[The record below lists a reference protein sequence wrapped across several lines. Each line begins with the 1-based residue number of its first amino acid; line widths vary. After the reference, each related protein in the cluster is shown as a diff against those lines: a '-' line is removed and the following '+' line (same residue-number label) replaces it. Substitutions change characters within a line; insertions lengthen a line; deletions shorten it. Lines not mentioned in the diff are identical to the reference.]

1 MALRPAKCYRKLK
14 RPNTRQSKKRPRKGY
29 VKGVPYP
36 KITRFETGNS
46 RKKFSAKAVLVSRAG
61 VQIRHN
67 ALEAARVSANRIL
80 TEGLGEDGYF
90 LKVLV
95 YPHHVMRENPLA
107 TGAGADRYQTGM
119 RLSFGNPIGL
129 AARVKEGQNLIEARF
144 AKGKE
149 AIVKNALKV
158 ASSKLPVK
166 TRILTGQ

>member
-1 MALRPAKCYRKLK
+1 MAIRPARCYRKPE
-14 RPNTRQSKKRPRKGY
+14 RPYTRQSKRRPRKGY

-36 KITRFETGNS
+36 KITKFETGNA
-46 RKKFSAKAVLVSRAG
+46 KKEFSARALLIAQDD

-67 ALEAARVSANRIL
+67 ALEASRVSTNRIL
-80 TEGLGEDGYF
+80 LNELGDDNYF
-90 LKVLV
+90 MKVLI

-129 AARVKEGQNLIEARF
+129 AARVKAGQKIIEIRF
-144 AKGKE
+144 NKGKE
-149 AIVKNALKV
+149 QTVKKALRI

-166 TRILTGQ
+166 CKVSF